1 MTPRSAVEAAAG
13 VEATSALRLPPPEEP
28 PPPLRWGQWVALL
41 AGVVLVV
48 VGVLHV
54 VGVSSIVLVG
64 VVAGGVVAVAG
75 IGFCGWRANQRRIQA
90 ASLAS
95 VVGQLL
101 RAPVVLGWVRW
112 RGIGVGRIVRLR
124 VQHTDLAAAVYGAQ
138 LGWRVAQAV
147 EQVTGR
153 AFVVRRQRERLRQ
166 LVLVEKPAQ
175 AAEQMTELEKQRA
188 RVADV
193 ATESFGVD
201 ATVAKVKTTDTLVS
215 EFTVH
220 YRAAAKAMTV
230 PAARHRATVAVGE
243 RLTGMW
249 KAQFA
254 LEDDLVVF
262 KRRPPLPTYVARPA
276 TPAPQRGDDA
286 YSQIPQGVDEDGQM
300 ICWDMSGAQAH
311 CLKSGKT
318 RTGKT
323 VTIIGDALECARR
336 GMPVFVIDPKRV
348 EFMGLRSWPN
358 VQFVATT
365 VTQQIAVIYKLKREM
380 DERYRLV
387 EEEGFSDA
395 DFEPMLL
402 IIDEYRQLYGNVQ
415 AWWKSIKVGGMPAE
429 CPVLEWIG
437 GLLRMAAYC
446 RIHVDLAT
454 QRPDTAFLAGE
465 QRDNF
470 SARAATGR
478 LSPDGA
484 EMMFGSAHVGVNI
497 PLNVRGRGTIIGG
510 DDKPKEVQFFY
521 TPDPR
526 RPRHDDDRALLASL
540 RPAETRWPA
549 LALELPDPASF
560 ADELSEGKKTNLE
573 WEQLLR
579 ARFEPISIDDTT
591 LIDLTTL
598 DDTTPNDGP
607 AVSEPAPA
615 GDAIDRDETAASDGA
630 DPGDDLDSS
639 YLGPSM
645 VPAGM
650 VSIGDLLNL
659 DDAHGWVTITDH
671 ARDDTGVGRGEVQLE
686 WRDDDGAVGALVL
699 GRGELLEIRRPK
711 S

>member
-1 MTPRSAVEAAAG
+1 MVAAVGTG
-13 VEATSALRLPPPEEP
+13 V
-28 PPPLRWGQWVALL
+28 W
-41 AGVVLVV
+41 
-48 VGVLHV
+48 
-54 VGVSSIVLVG
+54 
-64 VVAGGVVAVAG
+64 
-75 IGFCGWRANQRRIQA
+75 GWRANQRRIEA

-101 RAPVVLGWVRW
+101 RAPVVLRRVRW

-124 VQHTDLAAAVYGAQ
+124 MQYTDLAAAVYGAQ

-147 EQVTGR
+147 EQATGR

-166 LVLVEKPAQ
+166 LVLAEKPAQ
-175 AAEQMTELEKQRA
+175 AVEKMTELDKQRA
-188 RVADV
+188 RVGEV
-193 ATESFGVD
+193 AAESFGVD
-201 ATVAKVKTTDTLVS
+201 ATVTKIKTTDTLVS

-220 YRAAAKAMTV
+220 YRSAAKAMTV

-254 LEDDLVVF
+254 LEDDLVIF

-276 TPAPQRGDDA
+276 TPAPQPGDDA
-286 YSQIPQGVDEDGQM
+286 YSLIPQGVDEDGQM

-311 CLKSGKT
+311 VLKSGKT

-336 GMPVFVIDPKRV
+336 GMPVFVVDPKRV

-365 VTQQIAVIYKLKREM
+365 VLQQIAVIYKLKLEM

-395 DFEPMLL
+395 DFQPMLL
-402 IIDEYRQLYGNVQ
+402 IIDEYRQMYGNVQ
-415 AWWKSIKVGGMPAE
+415 AWWKSIKVAGMPAE

-484 EMMFGSAHVGVNI
+484 EMMFGTAHVGVNI
-497 PLNVRGRGTIIGG
+497 PMNVRGRGTIIGG
-510 DDKPKEVQFFY
+510 DDQPREVQFFY

-526 RPRHDDDRALLASL
+526 RPRHDADRALLASL

-549 LALELPDPASF
+549 LALELPDPESF
-560 ADELSEGKKTNLE
+560 ADELPEGKKTSIE

-579 ARFEPISIDDTT
+579 ARFEPTIVEDTT
-591 LIDLTTL
+591 VTEEPDFVTT
-598 DDTTPNDGP
+598 T
-607 AVSEPAPA
+607 EPAPA
-615 GDAIDRDETAASDGA
+615 TDAATMTTDRRDD
-630 DPGDDLDSS
+630 DVDLGDDLNNTH
-639 YLGPSM
+639 LGPSM

-650 VSIGDLLNL
+650 VSTGDLLNL
-659 DDAHGWVTITDH
+659 DDTHGWVTVTDL
-671 ARDDTGVGRGEVQLE
+671 ARDGTSAGHGEVQLE
-686 WRDDDGAVGALVL
+686 WRDDNGAVGALIL
-699 GRGELLEIRRPK
+699 GRGELLEIRRPRG
-711 S
+711 

>member
-1 MTPRSAVEAAAG
+1 MTPKPAAETAG
-13 VEATSALRLPPPEEP
+13 GLEATTALRLPPPEEP
-28 PPPLRWGQWVALL
+28 PPPLRWGQWVVLV
-41 AGVVLVV
+41 AGAVLVV
-48 VGVLHV
+48 VGALHLA
-54 VGVSSIVLVG
+54 GASTTGLAG
-64 VVAGGVVAVAG
+64 AVAGGVVAAFG
-75 IGFCGWRANQRRIQA
+75 TGFCGWRANQRRLEE

-101 RAPVVLGWVRW
+101 RAPVVLRRVRW

-124 VQHTDLAAAVYGAQ
+124 VHHTDLAAAVYGAQ

-147 EQVTGR
+147 EQVTSR

-166 LVLVEKPAQ
+166 LVLAEKPAQ
-175 AAEQMTELEKQRA
+175 AVEDLTDLDKQRI
-188 RVADV
+188 RVGEV
-193 ATESFGVD
+193 AAESFGAD
-201 ATVAKVKTTDTLVS
+201 ATVTKIKTTDTLVS

-220 YRAAAKAMTV
+220 YRSAAKAMTV
-230 PAARHRATVAVGE
+230 PGARYRATVAMGE

-254 LEDDLVVF
+254 LEDDLVIF

-276 TPAPQRGDDA
+276 TPAPRRGDDA
-286 YSQIPQGVDEDGQM
+286 FSQIPQGVDEDGHV

-311 CLKSGKT
+311 CLKSGRT

-365 VTQQIAVIYKLKREM
+365 VLQQIALIYKLKLEM

-395 DFEPMLL
+395 DFEPMLF

-415 AWWKSIKVGGMPAE
+415 AWWKSIKVAGMPAE

-478 LSPDGA
+478 LSADGA

-510 DDKPKEVQFFY
+510 DDQPREVQFFY

-526 RPRHDDDRALLASL
+526 RPRHDADRALLASL
-540 RPAETRWPA
+540 RPTETRWPA
-549 LALELPDPASF
+549 LALELPDPESF
-560 ADELSEGKKTNLE
+560 ADELPEGKKISLE

-579 ARFEPISIDDTT
+579 ARFEPTNLIDDTAASE
-591 LIDLTTL
+591 
-598 DDTTPNDGP
+598 PP
-607 AVSEPAPA
+607 AVEGA
-615 GDAIDRDETAASDGA
+615 GTDHVETAADG
-630 DPGDDLDSS
+630 DVDLGDDLDST

-650 VSIGDLLNL
+650 VSTGDLLNL
-659 DDAHGWVTITDH
+659 DDAHGWVAITDL
-671 ARDDTGVGRGEVQLE
+671 ARDNDAAGHGEVQLE
-686 WRDDDGAVGALVL
+686 WRDDNGAVGGLII
-699 GRGELLEIRRPK
+699 GRSELLEIRRPK
-711 S
+711 C

>member
-1 MTPRSAVEAAAG
+1 MTPRPSVEAG

-41 AGVVLVV
+41 AGVALVV
-48 VGVLHV
+48 TGVLHL
-54 VGVSSIVLVG
+54 VGVSTAGLVG
-64 VVAGGVVAVAG
+64 VGAGGVVAVAG
-75 IGFCGWRANQRRIQA
+75 TGFCGWRANQRRIQA

-112 RGIGVGRIVRLR
+112 RGIGIGRIVRMR

-166 LVLVEKPAQ
+166 LVLVEKPLQ
-175 AAEQMTELEKQRA
+175 AAEEMTELDKQRA

-193 ATESFGVD
+193 ATESFGAD
-201 ATVAKVKTTDTLVS
+201 ATVTKIKTTDALVS
-215 EFTVH
+215 EFTIN
-220 YRAAAKAMTV
+220 YRSAAKALTV
-230 PAARHRATVAVGE
+230 PAVRRRVAVAVGE

-249 KAQFA
+249 KAQFS
-254 LEDDLVVF
+254 LEDDLVMF
-262 KRRPPLPTYVARPA
+262 RRRPPLPTEVPRPV
-276 TPAPQRGDDA
+276 TPAPGRDDDA
-286 YSQIPQGVDEDGQM
+286 YGLIPQGVDEDGQVM
-300 ICWDMSGAQAH
+300 NWDISGPCAH
-311 CLKSGKT
+311 FLRAGRT

-323 VTIIGDALECARR
+323 VCVIGDALECARR
-336 GMPVFVIDPKRV
+336 GMPVYVVDPKRV

-365 VTQQIAVIYKLKREM
+365 VAQQIAVIYRLKLEM

-387 EEEGFSDA
+387 EEEGASDA
-395 DFEPMLL
+395 DFQPILL

-415 AWWKSIKVGGMPAE
+415 DWWKSIKVSGMPSE

-437 GLLRMAAYC
+437 SLLRMAAYC

-454 QRPDTAFLAGE
+454 QRPDAAFLAGE

-478 LSPDGA
+478 LSADGA
-484 EMMFGSAHVGVNI
+484 EMMFGTAHVGVNI
-497 PLNVRGRGTIIGG
+497 PMNVRGRGTIIGV
-510 DDKPKEVQFFY
+510 DDQPREVQFFY

-526 RPRHDDDRALLASL
+526 RPRHDADRALLASL

-549 LALELPDPASF
+549 LAMELPDPESF
-560 ADELSEGKKTNLE
+560 IDELPEGKKTNLE

-579 ARFEPISIDDTT
+579 AQFEPT
-591 LIDLTTL
+591 
-598 DDTTPNDGP
+598 
-607 AVSEPAPA
+607 VV
-615 GDAIDRDETAASDGA
+615 DETTVVVDELEPTPATTSVDNDDAQDL
-630 DPGDDLDSS
+630 DDDLDDA

-659 DDAHGWVTITDH
+659 DNTHGWVTITDLS
-671 ARDDTGVGRGEVQLE
+671 RDSTTAGHGEVQLE
-686 WRDDDGAVGALVL
+686 WRDDDGTVGALVL

-711 S
+711 G

>member
-1 MTPRSAVEAAAG
+1 MTPRPAVETAAG
-13 VEATSALRLPPPEEP
+13 VEAVSALRLPPAEEP

-41 AGVVLVV
+41 AGVVLIV
-48 VGVLHV
+48 VGVLHLT
-54 VGVSSIVLVG
+54 GASTAVLACA
-64 VVAGGVVAVAG
+64 VAGGVAAAVG
-75 IGFCGWRANQRRIQA
+75 TGFGGWRANQRRMQA

-101 RAPVVLGWVRW
+101 RAPVVLGRVRW

-124 VQHTDLAAAVYGAQ
+124 VQHTDLAAAVHGAQ

-153 AFVVRRQRERLRQ
+153 AFVVRRHRERLRQ
-166 LVLVEKPAQ
+166 LVLAEKPAQ
-175 AAEQMTELEKQRA
+175 AAEEMTELDKQRA

-193 ATESFGVD
+193 ATESFGAD
-201 ATVAKVKTTDTLVS
+201 ATVTKVKTTDTLVS
-215 EFTVH
+215 EFTIH
-220 YRAAAKAMTV
+220 YRSAAKAMTV
-230 PAARHRATVAVGE
+230 PAVRRRVTVAVGE

-254 LEDDLVVF
+254 LEDDLVIF
-262 KRRPPLPTYVARPA
+262 KRRPPLPTYVPRPV
-276 TPAPQRGDDA
+276 TPAPGRDDDA
-286 YSQIPQGVDEDGQM
+286 YGLIPQGVDEDGQVM
-300 ICWDMSGAQAH
+300 NWDISGPCAH
-311 CLKSGKT
+311 FLRAGRT

-323 VTIIGDALECARR
+323 ICVIGDALECARR
-336 GMPVFVIDPKRV
+336 GMPVFVVDPKRV

-365 VTQQIAVIYKLKREM
+365 VAQQVAVIYKLKREM

-387 EEEGFSDA
+387 EEEGASDA
-395 DFEPMLL
+395 DFQPILL
-402 IIDEYRQLYGNVQ
+402 IIDEYRQLYGNLQ
-415 AWWKSIKVGGMPAE
+415 EWWKSIKVPGMPTE
-429 CPVLEWIG
+429 SPVLEWIG

-454 QRPDTAFLAGE
+454 QRPDAAFLAGE

-478 LSPDGA
+478 LSADGA
-484 EMMFGSAHVGVNI
+484 EMMFGTAHVGVNI

-510 DDKPKEVQFFY
+510 DDQPKEVQFFY

-549 LALELPDPASF
+549 LAMELPDPESF
-560 ADELSEGKKTNLE
+560 ADELPEGKKTSLE

-579 ARFEPISIDDTT
+579 ARFEPTVVDETT
-591 LIDLTTL
+591 IVVDELDPTTATTGHADEDADLNDEL
-598 DDTTPNDGP
+598 DD
-607 AVSEPAPA
+607 A
-615 GDAIDRDETAASDGA
+615 
-630 DPGDDLDSS
+630 

-659 DDAHGWVTITDH
+659 DNTHGWVTITDL
-671 ARDDTGVGRGEVQLE
+671 ARDNTTAGRGEVQLE

-711 S
+711 T